1 MPTTASCDQP
11 SRSEASQSIPL
22 DMKRQPGDALAVAES
37 LAPVPAIQ
45 HNTSALPGLV
55 NHPAGVA
62 AMAPTPCL
70 PGGWLRTAQP
80 HMMPMELLPT
90 HLPHAHVA
98 TPEQQQLLAAMA
110 SFQGPHRQVANP
122 RAPAAGNDAAGSGD
136 ETNEGST
143 KLSLNHQPLGVPLNT
158 EQSMK
163 DAAEMLSN
171 AFAMKRRRCLV
182 SVDEVPGFVRT
193 VYTLLNVCD
202 SNIICWSEDGT
213 KIVIKSSERFA
224 REVCPKFFRHRNF
237 NSFTRLLNMYQF
249 HKVPTN
255 RRESKDICFAHPHFQ
270 RGREDLLCLVQR
282 KGAQVARD
290 EMMTRELLEQSALA
304 GVSALENALNPI
316 HPTLIAHEQQQ
327 HEMAAVAACAAAAA
341 AAASDPASWMQR
353 MSDLESEVRELKK
366 ENERLKKLE
375 TERDGLLNDI
385 RTQGDLINALHAQS
399 TLLGALNS
407 LAATEIPVSNC
418 TKSSVSPSSSLSLG
432 SSTSSDDDSTGKD
445 EGSDPVGSTSSKST
459 ISDVPHAKK
468 HMQHIG
474 SASAVAVILSMF
486 GNAQSQ
492 LVPNEKL
499 PAFGVTEGVSTLHQ
513 SSSCTNPAGTL
524 SDGRAKKRVKA

>member
-1 MPTTASCDQP
+1 MALSDPP
-11 SRSEASQSIPL
+11 SRTDAAQSVSL
-22 DMKRQPGDALAVAES
+22 KRQPGDPHAVPES

-45 HNTSALPGLV
+45 HNPSALPSIV

-62 AMAPTPCL
+62 AMAPAPCV
-70 PGGWLRTAQP
+70 PGRWLRTAQP
-80 HMMPMELLPT
+80 QLMPMELLPQ
-90 HLPHAHVA
+90 HMPHATIA
-98 TPEQQQLLAAMA
+98 TPEQQQFLAAMA
-110 SFQGPHRQVANP
+110 SIQGSHQQQMTNPHAL
-122 RAPAAGNDAAGSGD
+122 AAATDTTGGGD
-136 ETNEGST
+136 EPVEGT
-143 KLSLNHQPLGVPLNT
+143 ANLSLNNPALGSVPQNT

-163 DAAEMLSN
+163 EAAEMLSN

-182 SVDEVPGFVRT
+182 AVDEVPGFVRT

-202 SNIICWSEDGT
+202 SNIICWSDDGT

-353 MSDLESEVRELKK
+353 MSDLESEVRDLKK

-375 TERDGLLNDI
+375 SERDGLLNDI

-407 LAATEIPVSNC
+407 LAATEIPVTNS
-418 TKSSVSPSSSLSLG
+418 TKSSTSPSSSLSLG
-432 SSTSSDDDSTGKD
+432 SSASSDDDSTGKD
-445 EGSDPVGSTSSKST
+445 DGSGPVRSSSSQSTLSEA
-459 ISDVPHAKK
+459 PQAKK
-468 HMQHIG
+468 HIQQLG
-474 SASAVAVILSMF
+474 GASAVAVILSMF
-486 GNAQSQ
+486 GNAQNQ
-492 LVPNEKL
+492 LVPSDKL
-499 PAFGVTEGVSTLHQ
+499 PSFSVTEAGTIAKQ
-513 SSSCTNPAGTL
+513 SNSSMDPTGTL
-524 SDGRAKKRVKA
+524 SDGPAKKRVRA